1 VRQEHKKK
9 KMSKKQDQ
17 ELTFEAAFQ
26 ELEETVQRLEGGE
39 LTLDEAIALFERGQA
54 LVQLCDEKLEQAELR
69 VNQLLPDG
77 DQVPFERNL

>member
-1 VRQEHKKK
+1 MRQEHKKK
-9 KMSKKQDQ
+9 KMSKKKDQ

-39 LTLDEAIALFERGQA
+39 LTLDEAIALFERGQT
-54 LVQLCDEKLEQAELR
+54 LVRLCDEKLEQAELR

>member
-1 VRQEHKKK
+1 
-9 KMSKKQDQ
+9 MSKKKDQ

-39 LTLDEAIALFERGQA
+39 LTLDEAIALFERGQI
-54 LVQLCDEKLEQAELR
+54 LVRLCDEKLEQAELR

>member
-1 VRQEHKKK
+1 
-9 KMSKKQDQ
+9 MSKKKDQ

-54 LVQLCDEKLEQAELR
+54 LVRLCDEKLEQVELR

>member
-1 VRQEHKKK
+1 MRQEHKKK
-9 KMSKKQDQ
+9 KMSKKKDQ

-39 LTLDEAIALFERGQA
+39 LTLDEAIALFERGQI
-54 LVQLCDEKLEQAELR
+54 LVRLCDEKLEQAELR

>member
-1 VRQEHKKK
+1 MRQEHKKK
-9 KMSKKQDQ
+9 KMSKKKDQ

-39 LTLDEAIALFERGQA
+39 LTLDEAIAFFERGQA
-54 LVQLCDEKLEQAELR
+54 LVRLCDEKLEQAELR

-77 DQVPFERNL
+77 DQVLFERNL

>member
-9 KMSKKQDQ
+9 KMSKKKDQ

-39 LTLDEAIALFERGQA
+39 LTLDEAIAFFERGQA
-54 LVQLCDEKLEQAELR
+54 LVRLCDEKLEQAELR

-77 DQVPFERNL
+77 DQVLFERNL